1 MEKNRFSFN
10 VDQECVEFY
19 DGENLMCIM
28 TDSQMLQFQQTL
40 KQAMSEWSK
49 VNKSKLDNPRCKL

>member
-1 MEKNRFSFN
+1 MSDRFSFE

-28 TDSQMLQFQQTL
+28 TAEEMLVF
-40 KQAMSEWSK
+40 
-49 VNKSKLDNPRCKL
+49 